1 LPFFDKEIGKSFEL
15 ILIGKIWRLVFRGKR
30 KFAQNNCFNIAFGD
44 LKKKKKKPFHEY
56 SSSKRARVYTYSL
69 RVGRKLCL

>member
-30 KFAQNNCFNIAFGD
+30 KFAQNNCVNIAFGD
-44 LKKKKKKPFHEY
+44 FKKKKKTF
-56 SSSKRARVYTYSL
+56 S
-69 RVGRKLCL
+69 